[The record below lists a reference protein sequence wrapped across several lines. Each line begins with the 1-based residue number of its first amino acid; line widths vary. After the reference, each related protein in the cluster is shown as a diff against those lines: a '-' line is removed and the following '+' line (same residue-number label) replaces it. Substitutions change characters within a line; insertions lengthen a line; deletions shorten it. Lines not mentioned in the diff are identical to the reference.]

1 MTNSTL
7 DAILLKRSEGGLNSE
22 EFATI
27 WMDFIEVVLEED
39 STEPMKVIFYSDGC
53 TYQNRNAVL
62 ANALLTTAMNKNI
75 VIEQKFL
82 EVGHTQMEADSMHST
97 IERTLKNKDVH
108 VPAEYISICRS
119 ARKKPRPYEVKYL
132 NYKFFKKF
140 SEFNFSKPFG
150 LADLKEMLRF
160 RYSGSSLPQRKS
172 SSVTPV
178 SFTGL
183 QNLYSDRPKICA
195 KKFEDLQ
202 YLKNTLPKDYHS
214 YYVSLPHD

>member
-1 MTNSTL
+1 
-7 DAILLKRSEGGLNSE
+7 
-22 EFATI
+22 
-27 WMDFIEVVLEED
+27 MDFIEVVLEED

-119 ARKKPRPYEVKYL
+119 ARKKPRPYE
-132 NYKFFKKF
+132 
-140 SEFNFSKPFG
+140 
-150 LADLKEMLRF
+150 EMLRLQIF
-160 RYSGSSLPQRKS
+160 GLFAPQRKY

-178 SFTGL
+178 PFTSL

-214 YYVSLPHD
+214 YYDSLPHD